1 MAGLPAEVQTLR
13 FQTASCPEQ
22 QCSSLRRQLVDQ
34 RQQQQQRWMQKVCVD
49 FEFLPWSVV
58 APASLLGTVPAA
70 MFVAVI
76 PHVLLC
82 NVVNISTAY
91 VTTAPVI
98 KEGKIQKKNKTCELY
113 MSQEEEEEKKRRRR
127 RRRRQMKDAHTE
139 GMHCE
144 HLAAEGHA
152 SPAVHACRLS
162 HEWRWVKPVKL
173 IKPAATASHLFRTHG
188 KDI

>member
-34 RQQQQQRWMQKVCVD
+34 RQQQQQRWMHKVCGVD
-49 FEFLPWSVV
+49 FEFLQWSVV

-82 NVVNISTAY
+82 NVVDTSTAY
-91 VTTAPVI
+91 VTTAPV
-98 KEGKIQKKNKTCELY
+98 KEEEKKIQKKNKYL
-113 MSQEEEEEKKRRRR
+113 
-127 RRRRQMKDAHTE
+127 
-139 GMHCE
+139 
-144 HLAAEGHA
+144 
-152 SPAVHACRLS
+152 
-162 HEWRWVKPVKL
+162 
-173 IKPAATASHLFRTHG
+173 
-188 KDI
+188 